1 MTREQQ
7 IARNTIYDLAW
18 ELVHASDDVAVDA
31 AALLAEA
38 GVKPDEDA
46 LALLAEF
53 VLREIEKLRDV
64 AAQGVLAAR
73 VSREEARS

>member
-1 MTREQQ
+1 MTREQLVR
-7 IARNTIYDLAW
+7 RNTVFDLAW
-18 ELVHASDDVAVDA
+18 ELVHASDDVAIDA

-38 GVKPDEDA
+38 GVEPDEDA

-53 VLREIEKLRDV
+53 VLIEIEKLRDV

-73 VSREEARS
+73 VSREEVRS

>member
-18 ELVHASDDVAVDA
+18 ELVHASDDVAIDA
-31 AALLAEA
+31 AALLADA
-38 GVKPDEDA
+38 GVEPDEDA
-46 LALLAEF
+46 LGLLAEF
-53 VLREIEKLRDV
+53 MLVEIEKVRDV

-73 VSREEARS
+73 LSREEMRS